1 MIKYVYLLKPPL
13 LDCEPPTGPRG
24 RPRSAPRG
32 PRPTARSGRRPPDHS
47 TGTRARGAEMQAET
61 TSAVSSESDEC
72 DLNSVK
78 STHCDNLKTDGVKVD
93 CTLQIGYMVKSH
105 LVSNELL
112 YSKIRIS
119 GKSVTLTIMTILVG
133 QNRGPYNRTAMY
145 FIFLTSSTTSTFSS
159 QPAV

>member
-61 TSAVSSESDEC
+61 TSAVSSESDDIRMRSQFSEI
-72 DLNSVK
+72 
-78 STHCDNLKTDGVKVD
+78 H
-93 CTLQIGYMVKSH
+93 TLRQFKNGWSQ
-105 LVSNELL
+105 SGL
-112 YSKIRIS
+112 YAADRIYGQESS
-119 GKSVTLTIMTILVG
+119 GLTRAPI
-133 QNRGPYNRTAMY
+133 Q
-145 FIFLTSSTTSTFSS
+145 
-159 QPAV
+159 